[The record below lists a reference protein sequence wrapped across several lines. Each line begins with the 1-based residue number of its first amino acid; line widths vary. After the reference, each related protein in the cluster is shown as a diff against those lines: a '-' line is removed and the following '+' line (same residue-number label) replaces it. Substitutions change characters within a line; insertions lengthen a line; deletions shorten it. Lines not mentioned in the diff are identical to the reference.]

1 MAFQARALKNVC
13 FTPFIFWV
21 ALFFIGSYFIVS
33 FDHQALEQARK
44 QETWGGYFQ
53 GVFNSVRMS
62 HINKGI
68 DIAGGTYLVLS
79 VEVEKALENRLA
91 LESRSLDQLFKS
103 KKLKILPKNRV
114 AGKNEVVLTFEDD
127 EAAKICYNLIN
138 NDRAGIL
145 KAKLVGTA
153 VTVTLTAE
161 IEQAI
166 RTGSVEQAVNVLSAR
181 LGGYGVEGIVVQQ
194 HGERQVVVQLPG
206 VNDPERVKA
215 LVQKTAHLE
224 LKIVEATAATKQAL
238 LDKFDGE
245 LPSDKMII
253 PGRIEEGES
262 AKRFYLVSNFADLT
276 GEHIVD
282 ARVSFDE
289 FNRTEVSF
297 RLDSVGAQ
305 EFSDLTGNNVGR
317 QLGIIID
324 DVMFNAPGIR
334 EQIAGGEARITNI
347 QNQKEAHD
355 LSLVLK
361 SGALKAPLK
370 FEHENRVGS
379 SLGQDSIRS
388 GIISCL
394 ISLILMF
401 FFSIWYYRVPGFFA
415 VLALLYNLFLV
426 LLFLSYFGA
435 TLTLPGLAG
444 MVVSIGMAIDASI
457 LIFENIKEE
466 LALQAPLR
474 TAINNGFKGV
484 MTVILD
490 SNITTL
496 LTGIILFHFGG
507 PAIKGFAVTLMAG
520 IIATLLA
527 GVYFL
532 RSIFM
537 FALDLFHTKK
547 ITF

>member
-103 KKLKILPKNRV
+103 KKLKVLPKNRV

-253 PGRIEEGES
+253 PGRMEEGES

-334 EQIAGGEARITNI
+334 EQISGGEARITNI